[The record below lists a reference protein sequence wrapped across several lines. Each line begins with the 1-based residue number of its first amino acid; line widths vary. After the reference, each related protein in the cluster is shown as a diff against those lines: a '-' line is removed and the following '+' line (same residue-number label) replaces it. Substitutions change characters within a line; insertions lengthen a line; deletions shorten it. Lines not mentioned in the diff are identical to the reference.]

1 MRKHGFTITE
11 LMVGIVVGAIV
22 VLTIVAIGQVATSSY
37 AQLRSRSGAN
47 DDAQF
52 AIDLVTDSVRRS
64 ERPVVLSGSCL
75 QIDDTNDS
83 VNNPKN
89 FYVNGNSL
97 LYGTNACG
105 SPTNTNTP
113 IITGVTGL
121 TFTPTVTGDLVHVV
135 LSGTKRDTNTNGSV
149 TFSLSGDA
157 KRRNP

>member
-1 MRKHGFTITE
+1 MLKQGFTITE

-37 AQLRSRSGAN
+37 AQLRNRSSAN

-64 ERPVVLSGSCL
+64 ERPAVLSGSCL
-75 QIDDTNDS
+75 QVDDTNDL

-89 FYVNGNSL
+89 FYANGNSL

-105 SPTNTNTP
+105 NPTNTETP
-113 IITGVTGL
+113 IITGVMGL
-121 TFTPTVTGDLVHVV
+121 AFTPNVTGQLVHVV
-135 LSGTKRDTNTNGSV
+135 LSGTKSGI
-149 TFSLSGDA
+149 TFTLSGDA